1 VLAGAIGFGCILSP
15 IRSGGKN
22 LPKFVKIC
30 LPFGCQNPIVAAN
43 IDFHECRA
51 RGGLCA
57 GDEVLMASTDSS
69 GCQGKRTKERNNARP
84 ARKALPNG
92 RFLTMHLT
100 RRDFLGG
107 TAALTVGLAMGSPA
121 RAQSTDT
128 IRMGMGAAQVATIDP
143 IFLTQGVD
151 NWAITHVFDLL
162 ARAPLGRY
170 ASSPDEF
177 VPELAESWTI
187 SPNAEVWTFK
197 IRQGAQFHKGYGECT
212 AEDVKFSFDRVRDP
226 KQGSGSAILYSNVAK
241 VEAPDK
247 YTVVITLKKPDPFF
261 MSSLIHNTASNIVS
275 KKAVEEKGEG
285 FARDPIGTGPYQIV
299 SVDPKNVKLTIND
312 KYWGP
317 KANIPNIEVQYIL
330 DTSARALAILGN
342 QVDMILAPAGPGAIN
357 SITQKNPKLILDV
370 ALPGNSWSVAFNLN
384 HKPFDNLK
392 VRQAFMYAINK
403 DDIRNSLTPATP
415 RVFGLN
421 PPSFPGALTDANCP
435 KDLRYDYNPDK
446 AKQLLAEAG
455 FPNGFTFPAICSE
468 RDDYSSL
475 MLILQEQL
483 RQVGVTMD
491 LKLED
496 HATFHSDALKDL
508 CNFTMRGGSYAPVP
522 TQAFANELAGPGN
535 VQPDGKGH
543 GNNFA
548 HYGVAMPGIDDLLG
562 QTMAEPDLTK
572 RLALCQQIDTK
583 ILTDLPLIS
592 LCTTAFVV
600 IRNPRLDIGFKL
612 DSGLGYWR
620 LNQAKFVA

>member
-1 VLAGAIGFGCILSP
+1 
-15 IRSGGKN
+15 
-22 LPKFVKIC
+22 
-30 LPFGCQNPIVAAN
+30 
-43 IDFHECRA
+43 
-51 RGGLCA
+51 
-57 GDEVLMASTDSS
+57 
-69 GCQGKRTKERNNARP
+69 
-84 ARKALPNG
+84 
-92 RFLTMHLT
+92 MHLT